1 LIAPT
6 PFSSI
11 CRFSV
16 GALLEIHMNQIVQ
29 RYRPNPRGR
38 DFVVSDIHGC
48 FDKLR
53 EALADVDFIAES
65 DRLFSVGD
73 LIDRGPRSTETLDWL
88 ARPWF
93 HPCIGN
99 HEDMALK
106 SQHDNNVLVSWVSMN
121 GGQWW
126 LALDAG
132 TREKY
137 LAAFRQLPVVMEI
150 ETRYGRVGIV
160 HADIPEQLSWQA
172 FLDALEAGDAA
183 AREIAVWSRRRADG
197 LVTGPVEGIDQV
209 VCGHTIMSDR
219 RVYRSANVWFIDT
232 GAFLPVTEGGHLSL
246 LTLDSLFDHSK
257 STGAGTDYLFRN

>member
-1 LIAPT
+1 M
-6 PFSSI
+6 S
-11 CRFSV
+11 
-16 GALLEIHMNQIVQ
+16 EIVQ
-29 RYRPNPRGR
+29 RYKRNPRGR
-38 DFVVSDIHGC
+38 DFVVGDIHGC

-53 EALADVDFIAES
+53 QALDDVNFTAET

-73 LIDRGPRSTETLDWL
+73 LIDRGPQSTEALEWL

-99 HEDMALK
+99 HEDMALQ
-106 SQHDNNVLVSWVSMN
+106 SQHDNNVLFGWVSMN

-150 ETRYGRVGIV
+150 ETTYGRVGIV

-172 FLDALEAGDAA
+172 FLDALESGDAVA
-183 AREIAVWSRRRADG
+183 LKTAVWSRRRADG
-197 LVTGPVEGIDQV
+197 LVATRVEGIDQV
-209 VCGHTIMSDR
+209 VCGHTIMPDR
-219 RVYRSANVWFIDT
+219 KVHQYANVWFIDT
-232 GAFLPVTEGGHLSL
+232 GAFLPGTEGGHLSL
-246 LTLDSLFDHSK
+246 LTLERLFKNSD
-257 STGAGTDYLFRN
+257 A